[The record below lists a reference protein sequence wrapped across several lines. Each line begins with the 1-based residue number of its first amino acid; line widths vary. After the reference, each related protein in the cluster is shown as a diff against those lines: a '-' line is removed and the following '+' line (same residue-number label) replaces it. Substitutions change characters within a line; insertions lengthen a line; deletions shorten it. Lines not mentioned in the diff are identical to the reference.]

1 MKNSSY
7 LTSFYNS
14 LKSYK
19 FYTGINI
26 IGFSISLAFVI
37 FILLYARKELL
48 VDSFHINKEQIYR
61 VESQK
66 NTLFDYPL
74 ADNIKIRYPEIQD
87 VVRVLRREII
97 LSDKDGVDF
106 SGNAMITDSCF
117 FSTFSFPFVEG
128 NAGTALQSQSAVVLS
143 ETFARKLFP
152 SESALGKVF
161 KLYGKQYNISGV
173 VKEFE
178 NTHFSRVDVFLP
190 YSFLIAEWGERVTS
204 KGNSIWNLYI
214 LTKANADISSKAHDL
229 EQFIHSEEEFKS
241 KGAIVKSI
249 NFMPLH
255 QVYFNP
261 SKDDPTYQK
270 GNSVSFLTVLLIVAL
285 SILTFAVINYI
296 NLTVAQIGNR
306 AHEIAV
312 RRLLGDSKLRVF
324 IKTILESIVLC
335 AISVV
340 LSLFGV
346 LGIQNWLQNILGTDV
361 SLLWGMNWLNVLI
374 LIGGTILLGCIS
386 GIIPASI
393 IAGFKPIHIVSGAL
407 RRKTQTTYSKIF
419 ITVQYAVTIVLIG
432 CTITIF
438 EQMRLM
444 KQGYLGFN
452 KENLLICSNLLY
464 ANEQAAFR
472 DKLLTVSGVQK
483 VSFVRGYPMSEDLGT
498 LKIQTKEG
506 EQVEYD
512 FYIGDS
518 TFLSILNLDIIHR
531 TGTENK
537 NAYWL
542 NETAWREL
550 GLTDDAT
557 EYRAADGKVIP
568 IQGKVKDFHS
578 RDFTRK
584 IDGCVIRPLGER
596 EAWEILIKISGSNV
610 RETIGKIKQIYN
622 TQAEG
627 DLFDG
632 VFMDQKIATL
642 YAKQTKISQMI
653 SILSILAII
662 LSSLGMLA
670 IATYYSRQRAKEI
683 AVRKTYGAANVEV
696 LCLLISNFL
705 KPVFMALIVAVPVI
719 WYIMSHW
726 LAIYAYRIHLSW
738 VIFATAGVLTIFIA
752 VTTVYWQSIRAANRP
767 PILSLLKNNL

>member
-1 MKNSSY
+1 MKHSSY

-14 LKSYK
+14 LKNYK

-37 FILLYARKELL
+37 FILLYVRKELL
-48 VDSFHINKEQIYR
+48 VDSFHVNKEQIYR

-74 ADNIKIRYPEIQD
+74 ADNIKLRYPEVQN
-87 VVRVLRREII
+87 VVRVLRREVI

-117 FSTFSFPFVEG
+117 FSTFSFPFAEG

-161 KLYGKQYNISGV
+161 KLYGKQYHISGV

-190 YSFLIAEWGERVTS
+190 YSFLIAEWGERITA
-204 KGNSIWNLYI
+204 KGNNLWNLYI
-214 LTKANADISSKAHDL
+214 LTKANADISGKAQDL
-229 EQFIHSEEEFKS
+229 EQFIYSS
-241 KGAIVKSI
+241 V
-249 NFMPLH
+249 NFMPLQ

-261 SKDDPTYQK
+261 SEDDPTYQN
-270 GNSVSFLTVLLIVAL
+270 GNSVSFLMVLLTVAL
-285 SILTFAVINYI
+285 SILIFAVINYI

-340 LSLFGV
+340 ISLLGV
-346 LGIQNWLQNILGTDV
+346 LAIQNWLQNILETDV
-361 SLLWGMNWLNVLI
+361 SLLWGMNWINVLI

-407 RRKTQTTYSKIF
+407 RRKTQTTYSKLF

-438 EQMRLM
+438 EQMRFM
-444 KQGYLGFN
+444 KQGDLGFN

-472 DKLLTVSGVQK
+472 DKLLTVSGVQEI
-483 VSFVRGYPMSEDLGT
+483 SFTRGYPMSEDLGT
-498 LKIQTKEG
+498 IKIQTKEG
-506 EQVEYD
+506 GQVEYD
-512 FYIGDS
+512 YYIGDS
-518 TFLSILNLDIIHR
+518 TFLSMLHLDIIHR

-542 NETAWREL
+542 NETAWKEL

-568 IQGKVKDFHS
+568 IQGKVRDFHS
-578 RDFTRK
+578 RDFTRE

-596 EAWEILIKISGSNV
+596 EAWEILIKISGNNV
-610 RETIGKIKQIYN
+610 RETIDKIKQIYN

-632 VFMDQKIATL
+632 VFMDQKIATR

-653 SILSILAII
+653 SILSILAVI

-683 AVRKTYGAANVEV
+683 AVRKTYGAANIEV

-705 KPVFMALIVAVPVI
+705 KPVFLALVVAVPVI
-719 WYIMSHW
+719 WHIMSNW

-738 VIFATAGVLTIFIA
+738 VIFVTAGVLTILIA
-752 VTTVYWQSIRAANRP
+752 ATTVYWQSLRAANRP
-767 PILSLLKNNL
+767 PILSLLKNN